1 MDTLNRRDTLSDTK
15 RALLEA
21 RIRGAAHAPTRREAI
36 TRCAG
41 DGPAFPMSWGQERM
55 WFLAQLEPDNPMYN
69 VPITVLVRA
78 DVDVPVLERALAAV
92 VRRHEALRTV
102 FRMVDG
108 ELRQIV
114 MEPFHP
120 RVEVFD
126 VRERLSAARGDT
138 RDQILK
144 LAAEEGARRFDVGR
158 LPLFRVTLLR
168 VTDERYAMVITV
180 HHIATDGWSYPLILR
195 EMDQFYADLARGR
208 PHTLPE
214 PRLRFVDYAVWQRG
228 WLTGATLERQVAFW
242 REHLHGAPTLALP
255 TDRPRPPVQ
264 SYRGTF
270 HHFRIPRELTAA
282 LHELGRREAAT
293 LNMVMM
299 AAFYAILARY
309 SGQDDLVVG
318 TLLGNRNHPE
328 IEEIIGFF
336 VNTAALRVRLDGD
349 PSFAELV
356 RRTRRVILDADRHQ
370 DLPFEKLVDE
380 LHPERDPSR
389 HPLFQAMYF
398 HHSFVLSHKP
408 PDEGFQTLLDAQPL
422 HRETSI
428 SLIDTGVSKFDLVM
442 CTVEDEGV
450 LNALVEYAT
459 DLFDAATIRRFGQ
472 HLVTLLEQVVAHP
485 DVPLSRLSPLEG
497 EEREMVVAAWSGHD
511 AEYPRHASIPALFS
525 ECAAAT
531 PGATAIIFA
540 DERVTYGEL
549 EARANR
555 VARRLRARGVR
566 PGDRVA
572 VAMDRSAE
580 LIVTLLAVLKAGA
593 SYLPLDAAYP
603 AQRLGFMLRDA
614 SAAAL
619 VVAGDVPEALAGF
632 GGPVLS
638 LGRDAAALAA
648 EDASPL
654 ADTSGPEAEAYVI
667 YTSGSTGTP
676 KGVAVPHRAVVRLVR
691 GADYS
696 RYGADEV
703 FLNLSSVAFDASVCE
718 IWGALLNGACV
729 VVYPPHLPTPAE
741 IGALIRAHGVT
752 QLFLTTGLLN
762 QVADAG
768 PAQLHGLRRLFSGG
782 EAISPPHVLRLMDA
796 LPELHVANSYGP
808 TENTTF
814 TSHHPVRREEAE
826 AGIIPIGRA
835 ISNTRVYVLDA
846 AMLPCGVGIPG
857 ELYTGGDGV
866 AHGYVNR
873 PALTAERFVPD
884 PFSGRAGARLYRSG
898 DRVRWNERG
907 ELEFIGRLDE
917 QVKVRGFRIEPG
929 EVEAAL
935 ATHPAVRAAAV
946 VARDDGRGKQLVAYV
961 VTAGNRE
968 QGTGNSGQGTED
980 GGERDGIDAAALRA
994 HVASLLP
1001 PYMVPAAF
1009 VRIDAIPLNPNGK
1022 LDRAALPAPTFAE
1035 ASSDEASQAPS
1046 SPAEERLARIWAQV
1060 LGRERVGVHENFFEL
1075 GGDSILSI
1083 QMVVRATEEGLRITP
1098 RQIFQHQTV
1107 AALAAV
1113 AGTAP
1118 AVAAEQGTVTGEAP
1132 LTPVQH
1138 WFFDGDPADPHHFNM
1153 PVLLRAAERGS
1164 AEVLARA
1171 VAAVAEHHDALR
1183 IRFDRGAT
1191 GWRAWNADASEPPPV
1206 DVADLSAVPD
1216 AELASAIE
1224 ARADAAQR
1232 GLDLARG
1239 LFRVLLMEC
1248 GPARPQRIL
1257 LVVHH
1262 LVIDAVSLPI
1272 VTADLET
1279 AYRQLAAGGPVRL
1292 PAKTTAFRD
1301 WARRLADHAGSP
1313 ELRKEADFWRAA
1325 IPANIPVL
1333 SADDAA
1339 APDTQGDSAI
1349 ARFEL
1354 AEMETRALLH
1364 HAPAAFGAQVPE
1376 LLLAALARAF
1386 ERWSGSARLLVDV
1399 EAHGREELFGDVDL
1413 SRTVG
1418 WFTAIHPAHLS
1429 VEGCAGPGDAVAAVR
1444 EALRA
1449 VPNRGIGFGIL
1460 RWLSLEPRVRAGLR
1474 SLPKAQVSFNYL
1486 GQMDAAAPAAG
1497 SLFSPADEP
1506 MGAYRSP
1513 DARRLY
1519 RIEAEAAVWEG
1530 RLHASLVYG
1539 GAVYRHET
1547 MERLSA
1553 AWAAALR
1560 ELVAHCAAPDA
1571 ATQADALDAKLAALA
1586 G

>member
-1 MDTLNRRDTLSDTK
+1 
-15 RALLEA
+15 
-21 RIRGAAHAPTRREAI
+21 
-36 TRCAG
+36 
-41 DGPAFPMSWGQERM
+41 
-55 WFLAQLEPDNPMYN
+55 
-69 VPITVLVRA
+69 
-78 DVDVPVLERALAAV
+78 
-92 VRRHEALRTV
+92 
-102 FRMVDG
+102 
-108 ELRQIV
+108 
-114 MEPFHP
+114 
-120 RVEVFD
+120 
-126 VRERLSAARGDT
+126 
-138 RDQILK
+138 
-144 LAAEEGARRFDVGR
+144 
-158 LPLFRVTLLR
+158 
-168 VTDERYAMVITV
+168 
-180 HHIATDGWSYPLILR
+180 
-195 EMDQFYADLARGR
+195 
-208 PHTLPE
+208 
-214 PRLRFVDYAVWQRG
+214 
-228 WLTGATLERQVAFW
+228 
-242 REHLHGAPTLALP
+242 
-255 TDRPRPPVQ
+255 
-264 SYRGTF
+264 
-270 HHFRIPRELTAA
+270 
-282 LHELGRREAAT
+282 
-293 LNMVMM
+293 
-299 AAFYAILARY
+299 
-309 SGQDDLVVG
+309 
-318 TLLGNRNHPE
+318 
-328 IEEIIGFF
+328 
-336 VNTAALRVRLDGD
+336 
-349 PSFAELV
+349 
-356 RRTRRVILDADRHQ
+356 
-370 DLPFEKLVDE
+370 
-380 LHPERDPSR
+380 
-389 HPLFQAMYF
+389 
-398 HHSFVLSHKP
+398 
-408 PDEGFQTLLDAQPL
+408 
-422 HRETSI
+422 
-428 SLIDTGVSKFDLVM
+428 M

-459 DLFDAATIRRFGQ
+459 DVFDAATIRRFAR
-472 HLVTLLEQVVAHP
+472 HLVALLEQVVAHP
-485 DVPLSRLSPLEG
+485 DAPLSRLSLLDG
-497 EEREMVVAAWSGHD
+497 EEREMVVSAWSGHE
-511 AEYPRHASIPALFS
+511 AEYPRHASIPALFA

-531 PGATAIIFA
+531 PHATAIIFGE
-540 DERVTYGEL
+540 ERVTYGGL

-555 VARRLRARGVR
+555 IARRLRALSVR

-603 AQRLGFMLRDA
+603 AQRLNFMLEDA

-619 VVAGDVPEALAGF
+619 VIADDVPEALAGF

-638 LGRDAAALAA
+638 LARDAAALAA
-648 EDASPL
+648 EDTSPL
-654 ADTSGPEAEAYVI
+654 AETAGPETEAYVI

-696 RYGADEV
+696 RYGTDEV

-718 IWGALLNGACV
+718 IWGALLNGARV
-729 VVYPPHLPTPAE
+729 VVYPPNLPTPAE
-741 IGALIRAHGVT
+741 IGTLIRAHGVT

-762 QVADAG
+762 QVVDAD
-768 PAQLHGLRRLFSGG
+768 PAQLRGLRRLFSGG

-826 AGIIPIGRA
+826 AGAIPIGRA

-866 AHGYVNR
+866 AHGYVRR

-946 VARDDGRGKQLVAYV
+946 VARNDGRGKQLVAYV
-961 VTAGNRE
+961 VSEETGNRE
-968 QGTGNSGQGTED
+968 QGTGNSGQG
-980 GGERDGIDAAALRA
+980 DGIDAAALRA
-994 HVASLLP
+994 HVAGLLP

-1035 ASSDEASQAPS
+1035 ASTETESQAPS
-1046 SPAEERLARIWAQV
+1046 TPAEERLARIWAQV

-1083 QMVVRATEEGLRITP
+1083 QMVVRATDEGLRITP

-1153 PVLLRAAERGS
+1153 PVLLRATERVD

-1171 VAAVAEHHDALR
+1171 VAAVVEHHDALR
-1183 IRFDRGAT
+1183 MRFDRGAT
-1191 GWRAWNADASEPPPV
+1191 GWRAWTADASEPPPL
-1206 DVADLSAVPD
+1206 DVGDLSAVPD
-1216 AELASAIE
+1216 AELAAAIA

-1239 LFRVLLMEC
+1239 LFCALLIDC

-1262 LVIDAVSLPI
+1262 LVMDAVSLPL

-1279 AYRQLAAGGPVRL
+1279 ACRQLAAGGEARL

-1301 WARRLADHAGSP
+1301 WARRLADQAGSP
-1313 ELRKEADFWRAA
+1313 ELRKESDFWRAA
-1325 IPANIPVL
+1325 VPAIVPAL
-1333 SADDAA
+1333 PADDAA
-1339 APDTQGDSAI
+1339 APDTEGDAET

-1354 AEMETRALLH
+1354 TGAETRALLH
-1364 HAPAAFGAQVPE
+1364 DAPAAFGGQVPE

-1399 EAHGREELFGDVDL
+1399 EAHGREELFADVDL

-1418 WFTAIHPAHLS
+1418 WFTAIHPVHLS
-1429 VEGCAGPGDAVAAVR
+1429 VEGCAEPGDAVAAVR
-1444 EALRA
+1444 ETLRA
-1449 VPNRGIGFGIL
+1449 VPNRGIGFGVL

-1486 GQMDAAAPAAG
+1486 GQMDAAAPPAG
-1497 SLFSPADEP
+1497 SLFAPADEP
-1506 MGAYRSP
+1506 VGAHRSP
-1513 DARRLY
+1513 RARRLH
-1519 RIEAEAAVWEG
+1519 RIAAEAVVWEG
-1530 RLHASLVYG
+1530 RLHVSLVYG
-1539 GAVYRHET
+1539 AAVYRRET

-1571 ATQADALDAKLAALA
+1571 AAQADALDAELAMV
-1586 G
+1586 GGVEG